1 MRGRQVRTPLAIKTK
16 TKGRSY
22 AVEDAQRL
30 VTAEIEMLKVV
41 LYLVARGGQEQQ
53 FEKEMRSFTAL
64 SGRMSGSRQLVVDFH
79 FRMSWSII
87 SRIIVLRA

>member
-16 TKGRSY
+16 TKGLSY
-22 AVEDAQRL
+22 TVEDAQRL

-53 FEKEMRSFTAL
+53 FEKEMRSSQL
-64 SGRMSGSRQLVVDFH
+64 SQGLCRVPDNWF
-79 FRMSWSII
+79 
-87 SRIIVLRA
+87 

>member
-22 AVEDAQRL
+22 AVEDTQRL

-41 LYLVARGGQEQQ
+41 LYWWRGAGAGATVRERD
-53 FEKEMRSFTAL
+53 EIFTAL

-79 FRMSWSII
+79 FLMGWSLI